1 LFLIMSIMNAAVALF
16 IFHLIPEFAM
26 RLLIWLLVHTMYR
39 VEKTGLD
46 RIPDKGPAILVCNHV
61 SFVDALVLAGCIRRP
76 LRFVIDYRI
85 FQLPLLSFIFKTAN
99 TIPIAPAKE
108 NREMM
113 ESAFEQISDALRNDE
128 LVCIFPEGRITDDGE
143 LKVFKPGVMK
153 ALARDPVPVIPL
165 ALRGLWGSFFSR
177 AHGSAMSRLF
187 PRGML
192 SRLELVA
199 GGAIEADTVTPE
211 LLQQKV
217 EQLRGERR

>member
-1 LFLIMSIMNAAVALF
+1 M
-16 IFHLIPEFAM
+16 
-26 RLLIWLLVHTMYR
+26 
-39 VEKTGLD
+39 K
-46 RIPDKGPAILVCNHV
+46 
-61 SFVDALVLAGCIRRP
+61 
-76 LRFVIDYRI
+76 
-85 FQLPLLSFIFKTAN
+85 
-99 TIPIAPAKE
+99 
-108 NREMM
+108 
-113 ESAFEQISDALRNDE
+113 
-128 LVCIFPEGRITDDGE
+128 ITDDGE
-143 LKVFKPGVMK
+143 LSVFKPGVMK